1 MIPTTKTIFAA
12 QAAVPAKPPK
22 PRAAAIN
29 AMIRKIMPQ
38 RNISFSFIPYFHFAS
53 LKGGAPLRA
62 GLTVKHLPFDTLS
75 PDRMPGTKNFLLN
88 KGSRKIKV
96 LELLTR
102 YFSEIRQILSVPN
115 IQRATQI
122 LLCVIQKMRRPPVRR
137 RLVLQVLYF
146 RSCTS
151 GRAEYRYGATFRSF
165 LTLFTPSTVFATL
178 SARSD

>member
-102 YFSEIRQILSVPN
+102 YFFRNQANLIRPEYSAGNTN
-115 IQRATQI
+115 I
-122 LLCVIQKMRRPPVRR
+122 VMRYSKDEAPAREKAPG
-137 RLVLQVLYF
+137 
-146 RSCTS
+146 TT

-178 SARSD
+178 SARSDCA